1 MVEESFHVWDSLMQ
15 WKDKLYMNL
24 KFLLSQADPEV
35 ERCMHF
41 CDYKSKELPLS
52 WVNRGIIT
60 I

>member
-52 WVNRGIIT
+52 
-60 I
+60 